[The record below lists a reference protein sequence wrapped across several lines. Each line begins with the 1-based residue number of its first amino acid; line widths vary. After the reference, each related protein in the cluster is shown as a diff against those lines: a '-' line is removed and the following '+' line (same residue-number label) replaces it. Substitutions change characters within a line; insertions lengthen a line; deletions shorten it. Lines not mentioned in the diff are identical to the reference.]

1 MKYATVMETKAV
13 LGKCLLATGVVIA
26 ALSAQAL
33 DQTPIVKAKT
43 AETKVSEDRRN
54 TLPWNGTINGVT
66 LPAPAGRTKVCEYT
80 VKGDAV
86 TIRIDGME
94 WKEFVAYCKVLE
106 ALPGWTKS
114 KRETVAK
121 LPEKPRDNG
130 IVYFTGAL
138 GGLPR
143 VNVRFNGE
151 KYCAKH
157 KLANFSIFAFT
168 KW

>member
-1 MKYATVMETKAV
+1 MKYSTVMETKAV
-13 LGKCLLATGVVIA
+13 LGKFMLATGVAIA
-26 ALSAQAL
+26 ALSAQGL

-43 AETKVSEDRRN
+43 AETKTAEGRLN

-66 LPAPAGRTKVCEYT
+66 LPAPAGRTKVCEYK
-80 VKGDAV
+80 VKEDAV

-138 GGLPR
+138 EGLPR

-157 KLANFSIFAFT
+157 KLANFSIFAFI

>member
-1 MKYATVMETKAV
+1 MDNTTVMETKAL
-13 LGKCLLATGVVIA
+13 LGKFMLATGVVIA
-26 ALSAQAL
+26 ALSAQGL

-43 AETKVSEDRRN
+43 AETKTAEGRLN

-80 VKGDAV
+80 VKEDAV

-130 IVYFTGAL
+130 IVYFTGAME
-138 GGLPR
+138 GLPR
-143 VNVRFNGE
+143 VNVRFYGE
-151 KYCAKH
+151 KYCAKR
-157 KLANFSIFAFT
+157 KLANFSIFVFT

>member
-1 MKYATVMETKAV
+1 MKYSTVMVTKAL
-13 LGKCLLATGVVIA
+13 LGKFMLATGVSIA
-26 ALSAQAL
+26 ALSVQGL
-33 DQTPIVKAKT
+33 DQAQIVKAKT
-43 AETKVSEDRRN
+43 SETKTAEDGRN
-54 TLPWNGTINGVT
+54 MLPWNGTINGVT
-66 LPAPAGRTKVCEYT
+66 LPAPAGRTKVCEYK
-80 VKGDAV
+80 VKDDAV

-138 GGLPR
+138 EGLPR

-151 KYCAKH
+151 KYCAKR
-157 KLANFSIFAFT
+157 KLANFSIFVFT